1 MNFET
6 FKSILIKS
14 NKRILLVSI
23 LILLI
28 GIPMAVGSW
37 FANHNK
43 AGLIISTIFILLGLY
58 MFNKTIKDFKKI
70 NNDTLPL
77 LYAIKNKQTDY
88 IVWIYQKEIIS
99 KVEGVKVGKSNNIIV
114 CSKDNKHTEIVL
126 SNTMSPENVIAYLSD
141 SFPKARLGYTDEN
154 KKETELL
161 WKKNKNRTYK

>member
-23 LILLI
+23 LIFLI

-43 AGLIISTIFILLGLY
+43 AGLIISIIFILLGVFMLS
-58 MFNKTIKDFKKI
+58 KAIKDLKKI
-70 NNDTLPL
+70 KNDTLPI
-77 LYAIKNKQTDY
+77 LYAIKNKQSDY

-114 CSKDNKHTEIVL
+114 CSKDNKHIEFVLNNSISPESVISYL
-126 SNTMSPENVIAYLSD
+126 SNAFPNAY
-141 SFPKARLGYTDEN
+141 LGYTDEN
-154 KKETELL
+154 KKEVELL
-161 WKKNKNRTYK
+161 WKKNKN